1 MFPEHREPLQGLYGQ
16 NPPYSISREEIGR
29 FVLFIYLLS
38 KEQET
43 ERRVLLSW
51 L

>member
-1 MFPEHREPLQGLYGQ
+1 MARTDRIQF
-16 NPPYSISREEIGR
+16 SREEIGR

-38 KEQET
+38 EEQET

>member
-1 MFPEHREPLQGLYGQ
+1 MARTDRIQFSG
-16 NPPYSISREEIGR
+16 EEIGR

-43 ERRVLLSW
+43 ERRALLS
-51 L
+51 

>member
-1 MFPEHREPLQGLYGQ
+1 MARTDRIQF
-16 NPPYSISREEIGR
+16 SREEIGR

-43 ERRVLLSW
+43 ERRVLLS
-51 L
+51 